1 AEFRPQ
7 SELQQQFE
15 AKLYSSLGLELP
27 ENQEDTANEQTTTS
41 ITASTSGQSRQNRS
55 ANAANAMAD
64 NAENE
69 AVSTQSS
76 ADLPSTNERSNGSRH
91 SGSTRTSTSRKNKP
105 STGSAT
111 GTGATTASST
121 KRSDKPITAASG
133 RLDEKIADDL
143 ATKVE
148 QANPDIT
155 NFVITDNSSI
165 GKGSLEQK
173 FNDNIAAIQTVHKL
187 DAENRL
193 ATPEERQI
201 IARYI
206 GWGGL
211 SNAFD
216 ENAKGW
222 EAKAKLLKSLLS
234 EDDYKN
240 AINTVNS
247 AFFTPTTVTRS
258 MWDMVQKLGF
268 KGGLVLEPSV
278 GVGNFLGV
286 SPKGME
292 NKFIGVEYDGITS
305 RIAQHLYP
313 SSTIIHSG
321 YEAMPLAD
329 NMFDLVI
336 ANPPYG
342 SKKEIF
348 KTKPHL
354 NKFSIHNQ
362 FIIGNIENLKPNG
375 IAVIVVTHSFM
386 DAADNSARKLVA
398 SMSNLVAA
406 VRLPENTFKENA
418 NTSVITDILIFQ
430 KFDEA
435 TKAQFDEA
443 KIKLF
448 PDWVNSGTLESEDG
462 QPMSFSRYFTKG
474 KGKVIGKVVNTTNQF
489 GGSTFTVKH
498 DGNLKADL
506 AQFVSELPLLIE
518 PNTAKSIAQKAE
530 IDFNNATSH
539 MILGSSNVEVGSVG
553 RNSKGQLTRVIERE
567 NEFGGLSLVEEI
579 ITPDTVWSKSYSID
593 ANGNYFKLVAALDEK
608 GKPQK
613 VLNKA
618 GKPTNFNVYVRQIV
632 PVDKISTSSKLGERK
647 YKALQALVS
656 MRDLLKEQIRLERYG
671 LEGMERNRKLLA
683 KAYHDFVKP
692 QKEGGYGFINAPY
705 AAAIVNE
712 LPDAALLFSLEKSY
726 KKEVKVVTGK
736 DKVGKNIIAVAK
748 PAKATPADILSK
760 QVLNVVSDI
769 TRADTIEDAL
779 AVSLSQTGKV
789 DIDLIASLLESN
801 ADAVIKQL
809 HDSRDNPLAFFDP
822 SLNSWVPREKYL
834 AGNVRQKLN
843 AASNTNLE
851 KNIESLER
859 VLPKTIPIENISLA
873 LGMEWIP
880 ESVYTKFA
888 SYITG
893 DQNTTVKFNHV
904 LKEYAVEAAPTQ
916 EKALLF
922 GTERMPPNSLL
933 NHVMNSRSI
942 TIRDYVKHSDGS
954 TSSTVNQAQ
963 TEAAVTM
970 AETIKNEFLQWI
982 YGQQDI
988 VEQLANVF
996 NHVYNSM
1003 VLGKFDGSHL
1013 KFVGKVPDEIIK
1025 LRKHQID
1032 GIWRG
1037 VTNSFV
1043 LYDHAVGSG
1052 KTFTGIARAIERKRL
1067 GLSKKPLMVV
1077 PNHMVEQFA
1086 ADVYR
1091 LYPGANVLAAGRKKF
1106 TGENRRKL
1114 FARIATGDYDLII
1127 VPHSS
1132 FSFMSMSSEFEE
1144 QFIEKQVDQ
1153 VVDALREAE
1162 NSEEGKRGMTVKRLR
1177 DLYAKL
1183 TSRLEKKRNAI
1194 RKDRMI
1200 TFEEMGI
1207 DDITVDEAHEFKN
1220 LFYNTNLK
1228 GIVGLGQ
1235 TSGSNKAFDLFMK
1248 FQYLHQMGYS
1258 GAFMTGT
1265 PISNSAVE
1273 MHAMMRYLMPN
1284 ELEQLGLESFDSWQ
1298 KMFANNTAKFEAT
1311 ESGQLKLKSRFARDW
1326 KNMSVLMNSWYTVVD
1341 PVTNEDVKRVYKEIE
1356 GKDFPLP
1363 RVKGGSRQSVV
1374 VAPDQYQEML
1384 LAEVLDGFAGLED
1397 ISDPKEKAAERFRLF
1412 DKAKKLSLDARSV
1425 NPIEYADAEG
1435 PKIKAV
1441 TASVFDLYKKWN
1453 KDKGTQIIFL
1463 DRSVPKSK
1471 GDEKQ
1476 IKEYDELVNK
1486 MEQAERDG
1494 DDDLMLEIS
1503 EKLDKYDSNE
1513 INEMRIEAQGG
1524 WTAYDE
1530 IKRQL
1535 IAKGIPAD
1543 EIAFIHDAN
1552 NDEEKQALF
1561 EKVKSGEVR
1570 VLIGNTPRMGAGTN
1584 VQDRLVG
1591 LHHVDVTWKPSDI
1604 EQREGRIIRQGNLL
1618 YEKYGHDNFEVVIN
1632 AYVTERTMDAKLW
1645 DINSAKLKTING
1657 IRNYNGEYEMDFGQD
1672 ADAISMQE
1680 IAAIASGDPL
1690 MLERVELDAEIQAL
1704 QREQQQHERRQS
1716 SFISQVSK
1724 ANQQIQTLP
1733 TMIKALQDSQKR
1745 HDQTY
1750 EKVLEK
1756 FNSQEI
1762 TIDGEK
1768 FDSRDSAELYV
1779 RTKYDSAKQKA
1790 GEGEKVSV
1798 TYKID
1803 GQNFDSMTR
1812 ANEYIKNGFAMRQPI
1827 EIEYNGQTFNDSTDM
1842 MSDMFAQNGDKLP
1855 SLFKSDREN
1864 AMTINGIPVD
1874 IDVDRDG
1881 FNFVMYAED
1890 GTTEIQV
1897 LGSQYMHFKD
1907 ATALRV
1913 ANLINAIAKGLS
1925 KLDQKIAEYEQRLQ
1939 SAKDVVK
1946 GVSDKIGQAFA
1957 KQDVLDAK
1965 KERLESVLS
1974 QLKAENSNDTKEDGP
1989 LYSRN
1994 TKGNSGSTVQQV
2006 RGVLIDRFG
2015 KDTIK

>member
-1 AEFRPQ
+1 
-7 SELQQQFE
+7 
-15 AKLYSSLGLELP
+15 
-27 ENQEDTANEQTTTS
+27 
-41 ITASTSGQSRQNRS
+41 
-55 ANAANAMAD
+55 M
-64 NAENE
+64 
-69 AVSTQSS
+69 
-76 ADLPSTNERSNGSRH
+76 
-91 SGSTRTSTSRKNKP
+91 
-105 STGSAT
+105 
-111 GTGATTASST
+111 
-121 KRSDKPITAASG
+121 
-133 RLDEKIADDL
+133 
-143 ATKVE
+143 
-148 QANPDIT
+148 
-155 NFVITDNSSI
+155 
-165 GKGSLEQK
+165 
-173 FNDNIAAIQTVHKL
+173 
-187 DAENRL
+187 
-193 ATPEERQI
+193 
-201 IARYI
+201 
-206 GWGGL
+206 
-211 SNAFD
+211 
-216 ENAKGW
+216 
-222 EAKAKLLKSLLS
+222 
-234 EDDYKN
+234 
-240 AINTVNS
+240 
-247 AFFTPTTVTRS
+247 
-258 MWDMVQKLGF
+258 
-268 KGGLVLEPSV
+268 
-278 GVGNFLGV
+278 
-286 SPKGME
+286 
-292 NKFIGVEYDGITS
+292 
-305 RIAQHLYP
+305 
-313 SSTIIHSG
+313 
-321 YEAMPLAD
+321 
-329 NMFDLVI
+329 
-336 ANPPYG
+336 
-342 SKKEIF
+342 
-348 KTKPHL
+348 
-354 NKFSIHNQ
+354 
-362 FIIGNIENLKPNG
+362 
-375 IAVIVVTHSFM
+375 
-386 DAADNSARKLVA
+386 
-398 SMSNLVAA
+398 
-406 VRLPENTFKENA
+406 
-418 NTSVITDILIFQ
+418 
-430 KFDEA
+430 
-435 TKAQFDEA
+435 
-443 KIKLF
+443 
-448 PDWVNSGTLESEDG
+448 
-462 QPMSFSRYFTKG
+462 
-474 KGKVIGKVVNTTNQF
+474 
-489 GGSTFTVKH
+489 
-498 DGNLKADL
+498 
-506 AQFVSELPLLIE
+506 
-518 PNTAKSIAQKAE
+518 
-530 IDFNNATSH
+530 
-539 MILGSSNVEVGSVG
+539 
-553 RNSKGQLTRVIERE
+553 
-567 NEFGGLSLVEEI
+567 
-579 ITPDTVWSKSYSID
+579 
-593 ANGNYFKLVAALDEK
+593 
-608 GKPQK
+608 
-613 VLNKA
+613 
-618 GKPTNFNVYVRQIV
+618 
-632 PVDKISTSSKLGERK
+632 
-647 YKALQALVS
+647 
-656 MRDLLKEQIRLERYG
+656 
-671 LEGMERNRKLLA
+671 
-683 KAYHDFVKP
+683 
-692 QKEGGYGFINAPY
+692 
-705 AAAIVNE
+705 
-712 LPDAALLFSLEKSY
+712 PDAALLFSLEKSY

-801 ADAVIKQL
+801 ADVVIKQL

-843 AASNTNLE
+843 AASNANLE

-942 TIRDYVKHSDGS
+942 IIRDYVKHSDGS

-970 AETIKNEFLQWI
+970 AETVKNEFLQWI

-996 NHVYNSM
+996 NYVYNSM

-1284 ELEQLGLESFDSWQ
+1284 ELEQLGLGSFDSWQ

-1374 VAPDQYQEML
+1374 VAPDQYQEKL

-1513 INEMRIEAQGG
+1513 INEMRIAAQGG

-1618 YEKYGHDNFEVVIN
+1618 YEKYGHDNFKVVIN

-1704 QREQQQHERRQS
+1704 QREQLQHERRQS

-1724 ANQQIQTLP
+1724 ANQEIQAIP
-1733 TMIKALQDSQKR
+1733 AMIKVLQDSQER
-1745 HDQTY
+1745 HDKIY
-1750 EKVLEK
+1750 EI
-1756 FNSQEI
+1756 S
-1762 TIDGEK
+1762 
-1768 FDSRDSAELYV
+1768 
-1779 RTKYDSAKQKA
+1779 
-1790 GEGEKVSV
+1790 
-1798 TYKID
+1798 
-1803 GQNFDSMTR
+1803 
-1812 ANEYIKNGFAMRQPI
+1812 
-1827 EIEYNGQTFNDSTDM
+1827 
-1842 MSDMFAQNGDKLP
+1842 
-1855 SLFKSDREN
+1855 
-1864 AMTINGIPVD
+1864 
-1874 IDVDRDG
+1874 
-1881 FNFVMYAED
+1881 
-1890 GTTEIQV
+1890 
-1897 LGSQYMHFKD
+1897 
-1907 ATALRV
+1907 
-1913 ANLINAIAKGLS
+1913 
-1925 KLDQKIAEYEQRLQ
+1925 
-1939 SAKDVVK
+1939 
-1946 GVSDKIGQAFA
+1946 
-1957 KQDVLDAK
+1957 
-1965 KERLESVLS
+1965 
-1974 QLKAENSNDTKEDGP
+1974 
-1989 LYSRN
+1989 
-1994 TKGNSGSTVQQV
+1994 
-2006 RGVLIDRFG
+2006 
-2015 KDTIK
+2015 